1 MNLEYTKESL
11 KSTNIWLTH
20 LRMDVIIT
28 KHAKIFCFCWK
39 KVLTISLCAVIIFML
54 KQKLLASHLD
64 VEYTRVIGFLDL
76 IIDHCILICGQI
88 SVRNFFVLCTSYL
101 IWEVLPIAT
110 DVMINEEIRDPQVR
124 VIANDGSQLGIM
136 SSEQAL
142 QLAEEQQLD
151 LVKIA
156 PTANPPVCKIMD
168 YGKYRFE
175 QDKRERDAR
184 KNQKVISV
192 KELRLSPVI
201 EDHDVGVRVKN
212 CVKFLKDGNKVKV
225 TIRFRGRMLSHSE
238 LGYDVMNDFYE
249 RVKDVANMDKRPAVE
264 GRTMTMILSPKSDK

>member
-1 MNLEYTKESL
+1 M
-11 KSTNIWLTH
+11 
-20 LRMDVIIT
+20 
-28 KHAKIFCFCWK
+28 
-39 KVLTISLCAVIIFML
+39 
-54 KQKLLASHLD
+54 
-64 VEYTRVIGFLDL
+64 
-76 IIDHCILICGQI
+76 
-88 SVRNFFVLCTSYL
+88 LCTSYL

-175 QDKRERDAR
+175 QDKRERDAS

-264 GRTMTMILSPKSDK
+264 GRTMTMMLSPKSDK

>member
-1 MNLEYTKESL
+1 
-11 KSTNIWLTH
+11 
-20 LRMDVIIT
+20 LRAD
-28 KHAKIFCFCWK
+28 FCP
-39 KVLTISLCAVIIFML
+39 
-54 KQKLLASHLD
+54 Q
-64 VEYTRVIGFLDL
+64 
-76 IIDHCILICGQI
+76 
-88 SVRNFFVLCTSYL
+88 FFVLCTSYL

-175 QDKRERDAR
+175 QDKRERDAS

-264 GRTMTMILSPKSDK
+264 GRTMTMMLSPKSDK